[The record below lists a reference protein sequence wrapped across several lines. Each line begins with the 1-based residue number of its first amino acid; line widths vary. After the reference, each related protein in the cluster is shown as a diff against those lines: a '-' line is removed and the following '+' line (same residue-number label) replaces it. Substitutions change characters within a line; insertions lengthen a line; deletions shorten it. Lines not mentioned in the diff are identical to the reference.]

1 MQAVKEARIM
11 KGLTQVELAEQ
22 VGISQSAISEIES
35 GDLRPGTTVLVRL
48 ADVLD
53 LDLDALVRAAV
64 AVSAN

>member
-1 MQAVKEARIM
+1 MKDVKEARIK

-22 VGISQSAISEIES
+22 IGISQSAISEIES
-35 GDLRPGTTVLVRL
+35 GDLRPSTSVLVRL

-64 AVSAN
+64 ALSAN

>member
-1 MQAVKEARIM
+1 MQAVKEARIG

-64 AVSAN
+64 ALSAN